1 MAQNIVK
8 ATAPGS
14 YVGKNWVSRFLQRHP
29 EVKIKRSSK
38 LEKTRVR
45 GSTRETFER
54 FFDLL
59 ERQVKAYNIKV
70 ANIANID
77 EHGIQES
84 ESRSRKVL
92 GTSLTNRAYLTTS
105 DVTTWVSIIEYGTT
119 EGIRL
124 TPLIIFTGT
133 SLQGQ

>member
-1 MAQNIVK
+1 
-8 ATAPGS
+8 
-14 YVGKNWVSRFLQRHP
+14 VSRFLQRHP
-29 EVKIKRSSK
+29 EVKIKRGSK
-38 LEKTRVR
+38 LEKARVR
-45 GSTRETFER
+45 DSTREAFER

-70 ANIANID
+70 TNMANID
-77 EHGIQES
+77 EHGMQES
-84 ESRSRKVL
+84 ESGSGKVL

-124 TPLIIFTGT
+124 TLLIIFTGT